1 IVISRGHWVAGGGR
15 RAGEIHS
22 KERKRTGRVVARRRE
37 RVGSTSKSAKR
48 RQTRSTKQVAGGR
61 SGVDALHKQ
70 ELVLPGLV
78 QAAASASL
86 FTRLKEGRSHLLSPG
101 ELPY

>member
-1 IVISRGHWVAGGGR
+1 VCSKRT
-15 RAGEIHS
+15 GEIHT
-22 KERKRTGRVVARRRE
+22 KERKRTGRLLARRRE

-48 RQTRSTKQVAGGR
+48 RQTRSTKQVAGGP

-70 ELVLPGLV
+70 ELLLPGLV

-86 FTRLKEGRSHLLSPG
+86 FTRLKEGVSHLLSLG